1 MFTNIIQN
9 LRKLVFFSFFPV
21 TNKEA
26 EFNRELNWLDK
37 GHGKVHFIRR
47 IRSPVESE

>member
-9 LRKLVFFSFFPV
+9 LRQCFFSFFPV
-21 TNKEA
+21 TNREA

-47 IRSPVESE
+47 IHSPVESE